1 METEIWKDIP
11 NYEGIYKVS
20 SHGRIISIKD
30 KNIIRK
36 QATLKG
42 YKIIDLF
49 KNGVCKMHR
58 VHRLVAQAF
67 IPNPENKPCIDHIDG
82 NRANNMISNLRWVTI
97 KENQNNPVTRKKLSQ
112 RKVKPHNEK
121 PILQIKGSKI
131 IARYKSIHDAARKL
145 NITATNICA
154 VCKGREKSYKGFIWA
169 YE

>member
-1 METEIWKDIP
+1 MEAEIWKDIP

-20 SHGRIISIKD
+20 NRGRIMSLKD
-30 KNIIRK
+30 NDIIRK
-36 QATLKG
+36 QGTLKG
-42 YKIIDLF
+42 YKIISLF
-49 KNGVCKMHR
+49 KNGICRMYR

-82 NRANNMISNLRWVTI
+82 NRANNDVSNLRWVTV
-97 KENQNNPVTRKKLSQ
+97 KENQNNPVTKTKFFN
-112 RKVKPHNEK
+112 RKVKPHHEK
-121 PILQIKGSKI
+121 PILQIKGGKI
-131 IARYKSIHDAARKL
+131 IARYKSIHDAAKKL